1 MRLTQ
6 RQSASGAR
14 TRGSREALDLVGSRN
29 ADADGSLS
37 LSIVFRLLLGV
48 GCALVVGACAIAPP
62 IATDIQPDEEVVL
75 FPTAAHFDEPT
86 SRWIVPIHGWIYE
99 RPDDSL
105 WTSAAARA
113 FMRALDLDDD
123 ALAQAVFRARAGSF
137 LAGGEED
144 RRLAVRVGPW
154 QVTAD
159 ASGPNGLF
167 RATATLSAGDA
178 DRYQRAGRLPLELA
192 GPAGERRRSGGHA
205 QLVGERGVSVVSDI
219 DDTVKISNVRDRRA
233 LMANT
238 FLNPFEAVPGMARAY
253 AALADGGAM
262 FHYVSS
268 SPWQLYPALSQF
280 FAAAG
285 LPVGSFHL
293 REIGLGDRSFL
304 DLFDTPADAKVPTI
318 AEIIRRWPQ
327 RRFVLVGDSGEQD
340 PEIYARIYR
349 EFPDNVLHIFI
360 RNVTDEGDA
369 APRHREVFAE
379 VPRER
384 WTVFTDPGVLTM
396 RVRLP
401 AQP

>member
-1 MRLTQ
+1 MQ
-6 RQSASGAR
+6 RWR
-14 TRGSREALDLVGSRN
+14 
-29 ADADGSLS
+29 
-37 LSIVFRLLLGV
+37 IVFHMLLGV
-48 GCALVVGACAIAPP
+48 GCALVTGACAITPP
-62 IATDIQPDEEVVL
+62 LETDVQPDEEVVVL
-75 FPTAAHFDEPT
+75 FPTAAHFDEPA
-86 SRWIVPIHGWIYE
+86 SRWVVPIHGWIYE

-105 WTSAAARA
+105 WISAAGRA

-123 ALAQAVFRARAGSF
+123 ARAQAVFRARAGLF
-137 LAGGEED
+137 LADGEED
-144 RRLAVRVGPW
+144 RRLEVRVGPR
-154 QVTAD
+154 QLTTAP
-159 ASGPNGLF
+159 SGPNGLF

-192 GPAGERRRSGGHA
+192 GPAGERRRSEGHA
-205 QLVGERGVSVVSDI
+205 QLVGARGVSVISDI
-219 DDTVKISNVRDRRA
+219 DDTVKVTQVRDRRA

-253 AALADGGAM
+253 TAWADNGAV

-268 SPWQLYPALSQF
+268 SPWQLYPALAQF
-280 FAAAG
+280 FAESG
-285 LPVGSFHL
+285 LPAGSFHL

-318 AEIIRRWPQ
+318 SAIIRRWPQ
-327 RRFVLVGDSGEQD
+327 RKFVLVGDSGEQD

-349 EFPDNVLHIFI
+349 EFPGNVLHIFI
-360 RNVTDEGDA
+360 RNVTDEGDE
-369 APRHREVFAE
+369 APRHREAFAD

-384 WTVFTDPGVLTM
+384 WTVFTDPDVLTE